1 MTGAADLTSVSVLKT
16 ETLLF
21 FTLLQLTAI
30 VLAARLGG
38 MAARRLGQSPAVGE
52 IVAGILLGPTLAGLV
67 SPQAFAYVFQSTP
80 PEPLQILAQ
89 VGLLLLMFQI
99 GLEFEF
105 SHLLEGRNRTAVIR
119 VAAAGLAAPFALGLA
134 FGYATAPILSPE
146 ADRLAS
152 GLFVATAFSI
162 TALPILGRI
171 MIELGVQRTA
181 LGVIAISAAAIND
194 VVGWLVLALV
204 TTLALARFEALG
216 FTVQVLLLVAYLL
229 GAWWLV
235 RPLLRRIVA
244 RAGPSASHLPPG
256 LLGVVLAAVFLSGMA
271 TIELGIFGIFGG
283 FLMGV
288 LLHRETGLV
297 EAWRT
302 RVEPFVLV
310 FFLPIFFTYTGLR
323 TDIGGLDGLAAWGWL
338 RPTAAAGPSVYDAAL
353 PDSARMAFAAATSTT
368 GYGAAVRNLS
378 IAPSGDFAVYAARQ
392 GESAMLWYRSLR
404 NEEAHPINGTAGG
417 NAPRVSPDGKQVAF
431 LIGNRVA
438 VVPVEGGEPRTLLES
453 QTPTFLD
460 WVSPTSLLVGSEDG
474 YRVDWVD
481 PEAGTVRHKS
491 MPRCVQGR
499 WSPELRLL
507 TCRINNATAIVDPE
521 AGTSWYV
528 HTTAPDGGEGTL
540 VTGSGM
546 RILGGTLLTY
556 VSADGEMRAAPYDN
570 ATHRIG
576 RPVTLSDGVRTEAV
590 GEAHYDVAADG
601 TLVFA
606 PGVLLRTI
614 ID

>member
-1 MTGAADLTSVSVLKT
+1 MVGGGVDPQTVSVLKT
-16 ETLLF
+16 EGLLF
-21 FTLLQLTAI
+21 FTLLQLAAI
-30 VLAARLGG
+30 ILAGRLGG
-38 MAARRLGQSPAVGE
+38 LAAQRLGQSPAVGE

-119 VAAAGLAAPFALGLA
+119 VAAAGLVAPFALGLA

-171 MIELGVQRTA
+171 MIELGIQRTA

-204 TTLALARFEALG
+204 TTLTLARFDALG
-216 FTVQVLLLVAYLL
+216 FGVQVLLLMTYLL

-244 RAGPSASHLPPG
+244 RAAPNAGHLPPG
-256 LLGVVLAAVFLSGMA
+256 LLGMVLAAVFLSGMA

-297 EAWRT
+297 EAWRA

-323 TDIGGLDGLAAWGWL
+323 TDIGGLDGLAAWGWC
-338 RPTAAAGPSVYDAAL
+338 AL
-353 PDSARMAFAAATSTT
+353 ILLLAT
-368 GYGAAVRNLS
+368 L
-378 IAPSGDFAVYAARQ
+378 
-392 GESAMLWYRSLR
+392 
-404 NEEAHPINGTAGG
+404 
-417 NAPRVSPDGKQVAF
+417 GK
-431 LIGNRVA
+431 
-438 VVPVEGGEPRTLLES
+438 
-453 QTPTFLD
+453 
-460 WVSPTSLLVGSEDG
+460 
-474 YRVDWVD
+474 
-481 PEAGTVRHKS
+481 
-491 MPRCVQGR
+491 
-499 WSPELRLL
+499 
-507 TCRINNATAIVDPE
+507 
-521 AGTSWYV
+521 
-528 HTTAPDGGEGTL
+528 
-540 VTGSGM
+540 
-546 RILGGTLLTY
+546 LGGTY
-556 VSADGEMRAAPYDN
+556 
-570 ATHRIG
+570 
-576 RPVTLSDGVRTEAV
+576 
-590 GEAHYDVAADG
+590 VAARWSG
-601 TLVFA
+601 LGHYEASSLGIMMNTRALMELVVLNVGYDL
-606 PGVLLRTI
+606 GVISQQVFTMLVIMAVVTTVITGPALRVWLPRAGVAI
-614 ID
+614 SPRQR